1 MIVWPVG
8 IEAHALSL
16 KLQFEVEVPVN
27 QILVASQ

>member
-8 IEAHALSL
+8 IEADALSL
-16 KLQFEVEVPVN
+16 KLQFEVEVLVN